1 MAYCLQNP
9 QEETDTEFCG
19 PRSFAEQDGALR
31 LPRSL
36 AMQEEREKKQDT
48 VKHGKPLSHSGR
60 QLSKK
65 KYVYWILSVHIRS
78 TVSVLC
84 QVMLSSVFKIVCRD
98 LPPGLGPEERLTGGL
113 GDCFCDL
120 R

>member
-1 MAYCLQNP
+1 M
-9 QEETDTEFCG
+9 
-19 PRSFAEQDGALR
+19 
-31 LPRSL
+31 
-36 AMQEEREKKQDT
+36 
-48 VKHGKPLSHSGR
+48 VKPLSHSGK

-113 GDCFCDL
+113 GGLFL
-120 R
+120 RPSIGGAAQSEGFSQGEGSWSPLADGEMMVLC